1 MRSKILVPASI
12 IGFTLAGCM
21 GGSGGGEMN
30 RSLESVH
37 QPVVSIQSYVFDAET
52 SANGMAPTEMRRV
65 SDWFDAMGV
74 RYGDR
79 ISVDQ
84 GGEGYGSRAAVDSV
98 AMLVARRGMMLS
110 DHAPIT
116 SGAIAPGRVR
126 IVITRSSARVD
137 GCPDW
142 GTRSATGSSNTTT
155 SNYGCAVNANLAA
168 MVADATDLVRGQTR
182 ASNDPLT
189 ASKAIDAYRTAP
201 PTGAEGLNEEGSQG
215 EGGGR

>member
-1 MRSKILVPASI
+1 MRSVTI
-12 IGFTLAGCM
+12 IPLAALGLALTGCM
-21 GGSGGGEMN
+21 GGSDGEVN
-30 RSLESVH
+30 RSLESIH
-37 QPVVSIQSYVFDAET
+37 QPVVSIQSFVFDAET
-52 SANGMAPTEMRRV
+52 STNGLAPQELRRV
-65 SDWFDAMGV
+65 SDWFDAMDV

-79 ISVDQ
+79 IAIDQ
-84 GGEGYGSRAAVDSV
+84 GGEGYGTRAAVDSV
-98 AMLVARRGMMLS
+98 AMLVARRGMMLA

-155 SNYGCAVNANLAA
+155 SNYGCAINANLAA

-182 ASNDPLT
+182 PSNDPLT
-189 ASKAIDAYRTAP
+189 ASKAIEAYRTAP
-201 PTGAEGLNEEGSQG
+201 PTGTEGLGGEGSQG